1 MRKIVKITLAAVVY
15 YSGLLR
21 LATAV
26 RRAVSGRPDLLIL
39 MYHRVIDGSDPLSAY
54 AQSGLTVSPEVF
66 DRQMAFLKCEYHPT
80 ALSHVVERLRSEE
93 PLPPKAVV
101 VTFDDG
107 WRDNY
112 LHAYPILKKHSIPA
126 TIFLS
131 TDFIE
136 SGKIPWFLKVGI
148 ILSADAFS
156 FERISDVFEK
166 VKAEHPDSRSAQLLD
181 REVAYAMGGSTDR
194 LMELL
199 KSLEPEMTDRLINEM
214 ASACGV
220 SLDQWS
226 ERKWMID
233 WNEAALMNQDII
245 DFGSHGCSHR
255 ILTQLT
261 SSEAAHELSE
271 SARLIRER
279 LGTPLNLLAYPN
291 GDYNDEIR
299 RLAVEAGYRAAVA
312 TRSSSGESGLDL
324 FGLGRVGVH
333 ESMSVGLSGRF
344 SKALFAFGIHR

>member
-1 MRKIVKITLAAVVY
+1 MKRIIKITLAAVVY

-26 RRAVSGRPDLLIL
+26 RRVASGRPDLLIL

-54 AQSGLTVSPEVF
+54 TQSGLTVSPEVF
-66 DRQMAFLKCEYHPT
+66 DRQMAFLKCEYHPMP
-80 ALSHVVERLRSEE
+80 LSHVVERLRSEE
-93 PLPPKAVV
+93 PLPPRAIV

-136 SGKIPWFLKVGI
+136 SGKMPWFLKVGI
-148 ILSADAFS
+148 ILRADGFS
-156 FERISDVFEK
+156 CERISDVLEK
-166 VKAEHPDSRSAQLLD
+166 VKSEHPDSPSARLLD
-181 REVAYAMGGSTDR
+181 RKVAYAMDGSTDR
-194 LMELL
+194 AMERL
-199 KSLEPEMTDRLINEM
+199 KSLEPEITDHLINEM
-214 ASACGV
+214 ANACGV
-220 SLDQWS
+220 SLEQWS

-271 SARLIRER
+271 SARLIQEK
-279 LGTPLNLLAYPN
+279 LGAPANLLAYPN

-299 RLAVEAGYRAAVA
+299 RLAVEAGYHAAVA
-312 TRSSSGESGLDL
+312 TRSSGERSRFDL
-324 FGLGRVGVH
+324 FGLSRVGVH